1 MKCFNCGNEVTT
13 EGTNCPF
20 CGSPL
25 SAAAGNQ
32 MAYNQQTNNIYNTSN
47 ASIDPKTAGIICYI
61 TWIGFLIALLAG
73 DKNHPFLKHHL
84 NNALIIL
91 IGSFALGVVAI
102 IPILGWIAAPIC
114 LIILFVV
121 RIILFF
127 QVCKG
132 QAKDAP
138 IIGNFGFLK

>member
-1 MKCFNCGNEVTT
+1 
-13 EGTNCPF
+13 
-20 CGSPL
+20 
-25 SAAAGNQ
+25 

-102 IPILGWIAAPIC
+102 IPILGWIAASVGEIF
-114 LIILFVV
+114 LFVCAIMGIV
-121 RIILFF
+121 GAIN
-127 QVCKG
+127 G
-132 QAKDAP
+132 QETELP
-138 IIGNFGFLK
+138 LIGQFKLLQ

>member
-25 SAAAGNQ
+25 SADAGNQ

-102 IPILGWIAAPIC
+102 IPILGWIAASVGEIF
-114 LIILFVV
+114 LFV
-121 RIILFF
+121 
-127 QVCKG
+127 
-132 QAKDAP
+132 
-138 IIGNFGFLK
+138 